1 MDLRA
6 ISKPCRIA
14 HWIEKMTEIDR
25 LANKGRIVERYAEA
39 KENLTNH
46 REEVRF
52 LAHVFERLYQ
62 ALNQDSVSRI
72 INHWEVVTSDLRK
85 QGFDWS
91 KLNLDSLSALLTDLR
106 NAETEEAVAKREK
119 IDVGII

>member
-1 MDLRA
+1 
-6 ISKPCRIA
+6 
-14 HWIEKMTEIDR
+14 MTEIDR